1 MKKHDFNKDS
11 LQDVMQGNLAGFLGM
26 KVIESSE
33 KRFVVEM
40 PVTEKTRQPYGL
52 LHGGASVALA
62 ESVASMAANCH
73 AEKSGKVA
81 VGQEI
86 NANHI
91 RAVRDGVVHA
101 VAEPLHIGKTSQVWD
116 VKIYDQKNNLVCVSR
131 CTLAVI
137 DQLK

>member
-1 MKKHDFNKDS
+1 MTYHGFDKKNLS
-11 LQDVMQGNLAGFLGM
+11 QVMQGGMAGHLGM
-26 KVIESSE
+26 QLIECSE

-40 PVTEKTRQPYGL
+40 PVNEKTKQPFGL

-73 AEKSGKVA
+73 AKKTGKVA

-91 RAVRDGVVHA
+91 RAVSKGVVRA
-101 VAEPLHIGKTSQVWD
+101 VGEPLHIGRTSQVWE
-116 VKIYDQKNNLVCVSR
+116 VKIYDERKNLVCVSR
-131 CTLAVI
+131 CTLAVL
-137 DQLK
+137 DAAP